1 LLASIE
7 DISAWERE
15 ARRERISSRFAQF
28 AFASAGNDES
38 GKFSMTQES
47 VRTHGPAM
55 RGVAAGV
62 ALFLVGVLLA
72 ICLGAHWW
80 IAALRWA
87 GLAVLAILGARRR
100 SLTYWIFFA
109 MLLGGEIGADRPQF
123 AEHLRLLS
131 DIFLRLIKVIVAPL
145 ILGTLITG
153 IAGHKDL
160 RSVGRIGIKCLVYFE
175 VVTTLALLIGV
186 VAINMSRAGEGL
198 AISTASAPAGI
209 AAQQQPAAPL
219 RWDDFVLHIFPENI
233 AKSVADNQILQ
244 VAVFAVLFGIALTLL
259 SEKKRAPMLSF
270 CTALTDTMFSF
281 TNIVMYFAPFGV
293 GAAMAYT
300 IGHMGVGVLLPLGKL
315 LLTGY
320 GALVAFLLLVLLPIA
335 LIARL
340 PLRRFLGAVAEP
352 ATIAFATSASE
363 AALPRAM
370 EEMEAFGVPRRIV
383 AFVIPAGYSFNL
395 DGSTLY
401 LALASIFVAQAAG
414 MHMTWQAQVAMV
426 FTLMLTSKGV
436 AGVPRAVLV
445 VLLAT
450 AATFHLPTE
459 PIFIILGIDALMDMA
474 RTSVNVV
481 GNCLACAVVA
491 RWEGELQEPAALPG
505 S

>member
-1 LLASIE
+1 MAGSGEVGNSAMNEAAKGRQAAGMRELAAGMTLLA
-7 DISAWERE
+7 A
-15 ARRERISSRFAQF
+15 
-28 AFASAGNDES
+28 
-38 GKFSMTQES
+38 
-47 VRTHGPAM
+47 
-55 RGVAAGV
+55 
-62 ALFLVGVLLA
+62 GVLLA
-72 ICLGAHWW
+72 IFLGAHSW
-80 IAALRWA
+80 ILALRWA
-87 GLAVLAILGARRR
+87 GLVALATVGWRRR

-109 MLLGGEIGADRPQF
+109 MLLGGEIGADRPQLG
-123 AEHLRLLS
+123 EHLRLLS

-160 RSVGRIGIKCLVYFE
+160 KSVGRIGIKCLIYFE
-175 VVTTLALLIGV
+175 VVTTLALFIGV
-186 VAINMSRAGEGL
+186 AAINVTRAGVGL
-198 AISTASAPAGI
+198 TI
-209 AAQQQPAAPL
+209 PAASGAAAPQAAPMH
-219 RWDDFVLHIFPENI
+219 WDDFMLNVFPENI
-233 AKSVADNQILQ
+233 AKSIADNQILQ

-259 SEKKRAPMLSF
+259 SEKKRAPMLTF
-270 CTALTDTMFSF
+270 CTALTDAMFSF

-300 IGHMGVGVLLPLGKL
+300 VGHMGLGVLLPLGKL
-315 LLTGY
+315 LATGY
-320 GALVAFLLLVLLPIA
+320 CALAVFLLVVLLPVA
-335 LIARL
+335 LLARL
-340 PLRRFLGAVAEP
+340 PLRRLLGALAEP

-370 EEMEAFGVPRRIV
+370 EEMEAFGVPRYIV
-383 AFVIPAGYSFNL
+383 AFVVPAGYSFNL
-395 DGSTLY
+395 AGSTLY
-401 LALASIFVAQAAG
+401 LALASIFVAQAAR

-459 PIFIILGIDALMDMA
+459 PIVIILGIDALMDMA
-474 RTSVNVV
+474 RTAVNVI

-491 RWEGELQEPAALPG
+491 RWEGELRDPAASPADI
-505 S
+505 

>member
-1 LLASIE
+1 MNQASDSKQRSVIRDVAPGMFLFLLGAILAIVF
-7 DISAWERE
+7 DA
-15 ARRERISSRFAQF
+15 
-28 AFASAGNDES
+28 
-38 GKFSMTQES
+38 
-47 VRTHGPAM
+47 H
-55 RGVAAGV
+55 
-62 ALFLVGVLLA
+62 ALFT
-72 ICLGAHWW
+72 
-80 IAALRWA
+80 ALRWA
-87 GLAVLAILGARRR
+87 GLLAIAAQGRDRR

-160 RSVGRIGIKCLVYFE
+160 KSVGRIGIKSLIYFE

-186 VAINMSRAGEGL
+186 AAINISRAGVGL
-198 AISTASAPAGI
+198 TISAPSD
-209 AAQQQPAAPL
+209 AAAPAAATPL
-219 RWDDFVLHIFPENI
+219 HWDDFVLHIFPENI
-233 AKSVADNQILQ
+233 AKSIADNQILQ
-244 VAVFAVLFGIALTLL
+244 VAVFAVLFGIALTRL
-259 SEKKRAPMLSF
+259 SESKRAPMLAF
-270 CTALTDTMFSF
+270 CTALTETMFSF

-300 IGHMGVGVLLPLGKL
+300 VGHMGIGVLLPLGKL

-320 GALVAFLLLVLLPIA
+320 GALAAFLLLVLLPITK
-335 LIARL
+335 IAQL

-352 ATIAFATSASE
+352 ATIAFATSTSE

-491 RWEGELQEPAALPG
+491 RWEGELGEPSALPEP
-505 S
+505 